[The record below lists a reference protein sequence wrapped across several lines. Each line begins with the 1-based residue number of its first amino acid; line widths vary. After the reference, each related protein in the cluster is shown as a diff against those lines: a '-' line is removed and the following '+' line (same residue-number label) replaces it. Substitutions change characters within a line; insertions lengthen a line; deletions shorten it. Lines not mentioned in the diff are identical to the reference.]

1 MVDPVSG
8 MTPLQHAVSAGQT
21 EAAWHLLA
29 AGADHNVNDSQGL
42 SARDMAERDGRK
54 EILALF
60 YGEAWMSVERPVG
73 EVPYER
79 EMSGREL
86 REVYAHAEEVVQIKR
101 EYEYSNTS
109 WPYRGTDWF

>member
-1 MVDPVSG
+1 
-8 MTPLQHAVSAGQT
+8 
-21 EAAWHLLA
+21 
-29 AGADHNVNDSQGL
+29 
-42 SARDMAERDGRK
+42 
-54 EILALF
+54 LF

-101 EYEYSNTS
+101 EYEYSDTS
-109 WPYRGTDWF
+109 WSYRGTDWFEYLGFHGGHRALTSRH